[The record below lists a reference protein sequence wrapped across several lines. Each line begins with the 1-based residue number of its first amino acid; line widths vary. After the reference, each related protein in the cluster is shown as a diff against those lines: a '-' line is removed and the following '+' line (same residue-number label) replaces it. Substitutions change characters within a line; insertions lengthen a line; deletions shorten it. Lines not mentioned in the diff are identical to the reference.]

1 MMPAE
6 QPLSGEAEDAVPGL
20 SASQIAGLRTLFA
33 VAADSVVRS
42 LELALAED
50 AARGGPIATVHQMAA
65 AEAQD
70 RRVRG
75 VVLGPVAPLCRP
87 SAWSAVSF
95 PPAALS
101 AVWRGLKDSASAE
114 VRAAEEAC
122 TPPPA
127 VEPPAAV
134 FDELCLAAARGLRNE
149 TRSFQAANDHL
160 NRAMQDGGAIFASYL
175 DLCPIARAAL
185 TRLPDWLVRMTD
197 ERAAAARLAYKDAVA
212 LSDDAG
218 PQYFEIL
225 FAHLAE
231 PWQVL
236 RVMSAIMDHPGDR
249 YAAASELARFGE
261 YILADIDNH
270 LANFTAFDPSQG
282 ASAGVAA
289 SDALEV
295 AAMEIA
301 EFENSIELSREGP
314 WGSRIGQQRKAL
326 AQAAESR
333 LDQVDKALDAAL
345 PLRMVRF
352 GKGLRGLPNL
362 RAAPDAAAL
371 KRAQGLM
378 AFFDKSRGSAAQSGY
393 GAARARVAEKIEDR
407 LDQYVE
413 DLLEMLR
420 AEDVESVG
428 RIHAYLDVAAGLVG
442 SARDQKAA
450 QIVRRRAAA
459 A

>member
-1 MMPAE
+1 MPD
-6 QPLSGEAEDAVPGL
+6 LSE
-20 SASQIAGLRTLFA
+20 SQIAGLKTLFA
-33 VAADSVVRS
+33 VAPDSVVRS

-50 AARGGPIATVHQMAA
+50 AAPSAPMAAVHLMAA

-87 SAWSAVSF
+87 SAWSAVRF
-95 PPAALS
+95 PSAALS

-122 TPPPA
+122 AEPRNA
-127 VEPPAAV
+127 DEPPRAV
-134 FDELCLAAARGLRNE
+134 FDDLCLAAAQGLRNE
-149 TRSFQAANDHL
+149 ARSFQVANDHL
-160 NRAMQDGGAIFASYL
+160 NRAMKDGGAVFASYL

-185 TRLPDWLVRMTD
+185 ARLPDWLVRMTD

-212 LSDDAG
+212 LSEDAG

-231 PWQVL
+231 PCQIL
-236 RVMSAIMDHPGDR
+236 RLMSATMDHPGDK
-249 YAAASELARFGE
+249 YAAASELARFGG
-261 YILADIDNH
+261 YILTDIDKR
-270 LANFTAFDPSQG
+270 LADFRAFDPSQG
-282 ASAGVAA
+282 APAGVAA
-289 SDALEV
+289 SQVLHA
-295 AAMEIA
+295 AAMELA
-301 EFENSIELSREGP
+301 EFENSIELTREGP
-314 WGSRIGQQRKAL
+314 WGSRIGQQKKTL
-326 AQAAESR
+326 AQAAEGR
-333 LDQVDKALDAAL
+333 LGQIDKALDAVL

-362 RAAPDAAAL
+362 KSEPDAAAL
-371 KRAQGLM
+371 KRAEGLI
-378 AFFDKSRGSAAQSGY
+378 AFFDQSRSSAAQSGY
-393 GAARARVAEKIEDR
+393 GAARAKVAEKVEDR

-420 AEDVESVG
+420 AEEVESVE
-428 RIHAYLDVAAGLVG
+428 RIHAYLEVAAGLMG
-442 SARDQKAA
+442 AALDEKAA